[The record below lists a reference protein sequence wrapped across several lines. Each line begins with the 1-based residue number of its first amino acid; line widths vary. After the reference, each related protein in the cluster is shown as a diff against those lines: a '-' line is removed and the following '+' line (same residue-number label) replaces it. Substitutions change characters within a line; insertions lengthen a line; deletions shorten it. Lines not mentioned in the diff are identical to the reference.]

1 MRSEVDSF
9 EDIVDLSID
18 GIVDITDPDTGRIIV
33 SGVPIA
39 MIIDNIQI
47 ASYVWNY
54 IDTDNLLELE

>member
-1 MRSEVDSF
+1 MRTEVDSC

-18 GIVDITDPDTGRIIV
+18 GIIDITDPDTGRIVV

-54 IDTDNLLELE
+54 IDTENLMELE